1 MSEKLEK
8 ERLNLYLSRD
18 LLERLEF
25 CAARYGVSRVSLA
38 VNLIGQGVAAIEQ
51 AFNIS
56 NNISN
61 NLLDTLNKNE
71 NEEYNGEQ

>member
-25 CAARYGVSRVSLA
+25 CAARYGISRASLA
-38 VNLIGQGVAAIEQ
+38 VTLIGQGVSAIEQ

-56 NNISN
+56 DNISN
-61 NLLDTLNKNE
+61 NFLDALNKNE
-71 NEEYNGEQ
+71 NEEYKED